1 MTEPD
6 QTQQQI
12 MKAIADCKN
21 DDLRAVL
28 VLFHGGFQALGEKID
43 NVLKNEDAIKQI
55 ALNGHTDTHSQ
66 DHDWIKVYRRHSD
79 RFVRDH
85 EQLSRLDFAKLEKIS
100 AWAEDQMQYQQAIAN
115 SRRRVGEGVAINIL
129 TSLVSILG
137 TILAIGAYIY
147 FN

>member
-85 EQLSRLDFAKLEKIS
+85 EQLSRLDLTKLEKIS
-100 AWAEDQMQYQQAIAN
+100 AWVEAQMQHQQAIAN